1 MIATNWVGFFPSLLL
16 QLVTLWI
23 NVKNVCSET
32 LLVWLCK
39 TYLNNVTYITESCF
53 SSHAYS
59 NMYNYYILLPILF
72 IYKVIN

>member
-39 TYLNNVTYITESCF
+39 TYLNNVTYITESWF

-72 IYKVIN
+72 IYKVIS